1 MSNSSS
7 TTTTNGTIEEYD
19 LPPYDACVKPS
30 YTKQNIEEFKERLQ
44 GIEEELLNI
53 KPNDIRKPQLR
64 RQAADLEEIIINF
77 ENTKH
82 IPEIV
87 QSLNDNIELLSE
99 YDELEE
105 IINLY
110 LLDSL
115 GHITPKF
122 ITENNYFWTECPR
135 NLGRR
140 DKDCGFEYREI
151 CRTDIS
157 IFIKQFK
164 EKLPIYSNSIE
175 KICNEGANQM
185 FSGIEP
191 HKWGNLLNIVKS
203 IIKKYGIAS
212 IKRREEIKPQLNFNK
227 KLSSFIENII
237 GEKKQMEDKITEL
250 DNKVNTLIKHC
261 NKYAMPSNPLVMD

>member
-1 MSNSSS
+1 MNPSFTDSEVPS
-7 TTTTNGTIEEYD
+7 
-19 LPPYDACVKPS
+19 YDACSKPS
-30 YTKQNIEEFKERLQ
+30 YSKQNIEEFKIQLQ
-44 GIEEELLNI
+44 GIEGELLNI

-77 ENTKH
+77 ENTKP

-122 ITENNYFWTECPR
+122 FTENNYFWRWCPGNPGR
-135 NLGRR
+135 NGI
-140 DKDCGFEYREI
+140 DCGFELREI

-191 HKWGNLLNIVKS
+191 HTWGNLLTIVKL
-203 IIKKYGIAS
+203 IIEKYGIAS
-212 IKRREEIKPQLNFNK
+212 IKRREEIKPQLDLNK
-227 KLSSFIENII
+227 KLSTFIENII
-237 GEKKQMEDKITEL
+237 DEKKQMENKITEL
-250 DNKVNTLIKHC
+250 ENKLNTLITHC
-261 NKYAMPSNPLVMD
+261 NKHAMPSRPLVID